1 MKEYEAD
8 VEKAIYDAFEKM
20 LEKADEY
27 GLIKCES
34 KRLTDEMIEVV
45 K

>member
-8 VEKAIYDAFEKM
+8 VEKAIYDAFKKM

-34 KRLTDEMIEVV
+34 KRLTDEMIEAV

>member
-8 VEKAIYDAFEKM
+8 VKRAIYNEFEKIF
-20 LEKADEY
+20 EEADEY
-27 GLIKCES
+27 GGIRFES
-34 KRLTDEMIEVV
+34 KRLTDEMIEAV

>member
-20 LEKADEY
+20 LEETDEY
-27 GLIKCES
+27 GSIKCEP
-34 KRLTDEMIEVV
+34 KRLTDEMIEAV